1 MARLLAPA
9 PRTALTVNVVLK
21 FIDNEFLFGNST
33 LEQIAT
39 LKATEVSSHARFLFR
54 AERRAGV
61 WWISGFNVIYQRDE
75 ITPLTPGQPV
85 AVDPEAVKSF
95 RPSYRL
101 LTYGVESGAV
111 RNDLAG
117 VDRPDLVVALTRE
130 TYAWAGLTPPR

>member
-1 MARLLAPA
+1 M
-9 PRTALTVNVVLK
+9 
-21 FIDNEFLFGNST
+21 
-33 LEQIAT
+33 
-39 LKATEVSSHARFLFR
+39 SSHARLLFR

-61 WWISGFNVIYQRDE
+61 WRISGFNVIYQRDE

-101 LTYGVESGAV
+101 LTYCVESGGFPV

-117 VDRPDLVVALTRE
+117 VDRPDLVVALTRKLMPGPDSLRLVE
-130 TYAWAGLTPPR
+130 